1 MTPVA
6 HQAPLSMKF
15 SRQEY
20 CSGLP
25 FPTPGDLPDTA
36 IESVSPAP
44 LALAGR
50 CFTPEPLGKPSPSVS
65 KQLKMGYFDRLCTEL
80 AAKGKAK
87 KKKRKQPNSSFPKI
101 SDGMFTFSQA
111 LKTSGNP

>member
-1 MTPVA
+1 M
-6 HQAPLSMKF
+6 
-15 SRQEY
+15 
-20 CSGLP
+20 P

-36 IESVSPAP
+36 IESVSPAS

-50 CFTPEPLGKPSPSVS
+50 FFTLEPLGKPSPSVS
-65 KQLKMGYFDRLCTEL
+65 KQLKIVYFDWLCTEL

-87 KKKRKQPNSSFPKI
+87 KKNNKKQPNSSFPKI
-101 SDGMFTFSQA
+101 NDGMFTFSQA